1 MEVSESIPNLEY
13 IKHSILLKMSQLK
26 ILIIDDNPSDR
37 TLALRELKKLFPQ
50 LQYREIIDEN
60 DFAAALAEDNFNLV
74 VTDYQ
79 ILWTTGLDVLHRI
92 KKHRADC
99 PVVMFTGTGSEEIAV
114 SAMKA
119 GLDDYVIKTPRHY
132 VRLAA
137 AVRSAWQRWQQK
149 QALDEF
155 KQSYYRFFE
164 RVPLGLY
171 RLNARGEILEANS
184 TLVEMLGYSSR
195 QDLQGRTLS
204 DFHLQ
209 PKSFL
214 QWQQQLQE
222 RGSVAEFEGKV
233 RRYDDIIWVRHNAIA
248 VKNTEQQIIYYEGAV
263 ADISASKRA
272 ELERIELLE
281 KERQARQEAEQANR
295 LKDEFLATLSHELRT
310 PLNAIVGWTQLLRMG
325 QMDQSR
331 LSKAV
336 DVIDRNARAQNRLV
350 DDLLDVSSIIRGAV
364 TLQLEPV
371 ELMQV
376 VRAALDTV
384 TPGAKAKKLN
394 IDIKLESAK
403 IKVNGDAA
411 RLQQIFW
418 NILSNAVK
426 FTPAEGTIA
435 IASQVKDSTV
445 AIEIRDTGSGI
456 DADVLP
462 YVFDR
467 FRQAEIKS
475 STRTK
480 GGLGLGLAIARHLVE
495 MHGGEVTADSAGIGR
510 GTAFTVEL
518 PLLDR
523 EFSED
528 KADSANSSASFQ
540 DLTLLVV
547 EEERDGR
554 EMIALILE
562 QCGAKVV
569 TAESVERALVA
580 YEQCQPDI
588 LISDISMPA
597 EDGFNLIRQIRNSN
611 TAKSDLPAI
620 ALTAYASETDREQA
634 LAAGFNLHLPKPI
647 EVNSLIA
654 SVSLLAQQN

>member
-1 MEVSESIPNLEY
+1 MSE
-13 IKHSILLKMSQLK
+13 LK

-37 TLALRELKKLFPQ
+37 ALALRELKKLFPQ
-50 LQYREIIDEN
+50 LQYREIVDEAS
-60 DFAAALAEDNFNLV
+60 FAAALAEDNFNLV

-92 KKHRADC
+92 KEHRADC

-149 QALDEF
+149 QALEEF

-171 RLNARGEILEANS
+171 RLKATGEILEANS
-184 TLVEMLGYSSR
+184 TLAEMLGYSSR
-195 QDLQGRTLS
+195 KELQGLTLS
-204 DFHLQ
+204 DCHLQ
-209 PKSFL
+209 PESFL

-222 RGSVAEFEGKV
+222 GRVTAEFEGKV

-248 VKNTEQQIIYYEGAV
+248 VRNTEKEIIYYEGAV
-263 ADISASKRA
+263 ADITASKQA

-281 KERQARQEAEQANR
+281 RERQARHEAEQANCI
-295 LKDEFLATLSHELRT
+295 KDEFLATLSHELRT
-310 PLNAIVGWTQLLRMG
+310 PLNAIIGWTQLLRMG
-325 QMDQSR
+325 QMDESQ
-331 LSKAV
+331 LSKAL
-336 DVIDRNARAQNRLV
+336 DVIDRNARAQNQLV

-364 TLQLEPV
+364 TLQLQPV
-371 ELMQV
+371 DLLQII
-376 VRAALDTV
+376 RAALDTV
-384 TPGAKAKKLN
+384 IPGAKAKKLH

-403 IKVNGDAA
+403 IEVNGDAE

-426 FTPAEGTIA
+426 FTPTQGTIA
-435 IASQVKDSTV
+435 IASKVKDSTV
-445 AIEIRDTGSGI
+445 AIEIRDTGLGI

-467 FRQAEIKS
+467 FRQAETKS

-480 GGLGLGLAIARHLVE
+480 GGLGLGLAIARNLVE
-495 MHGGEVTADSAGIGR
+495 MHGGEVRADSAGIGR
-510 GTAFTVEL
+510 GAGFIVEL

-523 EFSED
+523 EFTED
-528 KADSANSSASFQ
+528 KADSANFNTSLEG
-540 DLTLLVV
+540 LTLLVV
-547 EEERDGR
+547 EDERDGR

-562 QCGAKVV
+562 QCGGKVI

-580 YEQCQPDI
+580 YERYQPDI

-597 EDGFNLIRQIRNSN
+597 EDGFDLIRRIRNSN
-611 TAKSDLPAI
+611 TAKSDVPAI
-620 ALTAYASETDREQA
+620 ALTAHASEADCQRV
-634 LAAGFNLHLPKPI
+634 LAAGFDLHLPKPI
-647 EVNSLIA
+647 EVDSLIT
-654 SVSLLAQQN
+654 SVTLLAKQN